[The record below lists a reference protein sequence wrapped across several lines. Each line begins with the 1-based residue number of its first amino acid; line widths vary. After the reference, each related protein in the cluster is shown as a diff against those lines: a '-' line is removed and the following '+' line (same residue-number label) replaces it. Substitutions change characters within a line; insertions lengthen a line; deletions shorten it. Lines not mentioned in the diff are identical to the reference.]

1 MQFQQYAIARR
12 ALTLK
17 DDTRRRVT
25 VLKQQI
31 AAASDKKTKNQL
43 KDKVRKLEE
52 RQQRLDDFLTDERIA
67 DGMQYDSA
75 EFRDVFDRYN
85 KFNQNTLQFLVD
97 TGVISEAQR
106 EAMNIDYIP
115 YYKYMEQEEYGTG
128 KKMVRNSILGPRVT
142 QVFNNPDAGIQEL
155 TGREGTISDLYENI
169 IKNNNA
175 MINAGLKNV
184 AMQRAL
190 KNMETLEMSRRVT
203 EREGGN
209 PAVVTYYED
218 GKKVFMDLAGED
230 GSVTDFN
237 QRMFMALSSFS
248 PPQLTGLMDI
258 VQKVTGIFRN
268 AITLAPNFML
278 ANLIRGDIAGFV
290 TVTEGQKPIFGTLK
304 GFKNVLQNDSVS
316 EEMKAI
322 SGVGGYAYGQDSRDF
337 ANVFKRKID
346 PQTNVVAQLRKAI
359 DGLQDVGEA
368 SELSTRDG
376 IYRATLE
383 RTGSKTEAAYQAL
396 NLVNFNRRGNPQT
409 RAGQVLSLLIPM
421 VPFLNARI
429 QGLYRTGTALAGK
442 EADQR
447 KAIARIGMLSAVSTA
462 IWALSSGD
470 DRWDDE
476 PLYRK
481 MNYHILYAGDYR
493 ILIPKAFEVG
503 VLAQTLPEV
512 ALDVISGQEGGK
524 YVADAAAHTF
534 FNTFSFNPIPQVIR
548 PTLEVY
554 TNYDFFRG
562 REIESGR
569 LQNLPKGQRADTT
582 TSSVLQGIG
591 SVTGDTLGLSPVQ
604 LEALVRGHLGTLGIL
619 SLNTI
624 DTALSNAG
632 LIPAKPDGVM
642 PGGDILGINRF
653 IREGADPS
661 NKWVGEVYDLR
672 REANEIYTGVRALR
686 ESGRR
691 EAARELMTENR
702 KLLSVRRSV
711 NKLAD
716 SLSKITKQINRVRD
730 NATMSSAD
738 KKERLNT
745 LINRRNQIAERV
757 ERLLDRAG
765 K

>member
-1 MQFQQYAIARR
+1 
-12 ALTLK
+12 
-17 DDTRRRVT
+17 
-25 VLKQQI
+25 
-31 AAASDKKTKNQL
+31 
-43 KDKVRKLEE
+43 
-52 RQQRLDDFLTDERIA
+52 
-67 DGMQYDSA
+67 MQYDSA

-203 EREGGN
+203 ERESGN

-512 ALDVISGQEGGK
+512 VLDVISGQEGGK
-524 YVADAAAHTF
+524 YVADAAAQH
-534 FNTFSFNPIPQVIR
+534 
-548 PTLEVY
+548 
-554 TNYDFFRG
+554 
-562 REIESGR
+562 
-569 LQNLPKGQRADTT
+569 
-582 TSSVLQGIG
+582 VLQHLLVQPNPAGH
-591 SVTGDTLGLSPVQ
+591 SP
-604 LEALVRGHLGTLGIL
+604 
-619 SLNTI
+619 N
-624 DTALSNAG
+624 
-632 LIPAKPDGVM
+632 P
-642 PGGDILGINRF
+642 
-653 IREGADPS
+653 
-661 NKWVGEVYDLR
+661 
-672 REANEIYTGVRALR
+672 
-686 ESGRR
+686 
-691 EAARELMTENR
+691 
-702 KLLSVRRSV
+702 
-711 NKLAD
+711 
-716 SLSKITKQINRVRD
+716 
-730 NATMSSAD
+730 
-738 KKERLNT
+738 
-745 LINRRNQIAERV
+745 
-757 ERLLDRAG
+757 
-765 K
+765 